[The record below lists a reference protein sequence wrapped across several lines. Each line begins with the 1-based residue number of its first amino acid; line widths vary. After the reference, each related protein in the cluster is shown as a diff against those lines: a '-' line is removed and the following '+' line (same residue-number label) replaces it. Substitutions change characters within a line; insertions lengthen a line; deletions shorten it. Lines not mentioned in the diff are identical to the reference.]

1 MASYNFHRFF
11 LLAALFLH
19 AATLLAQ
26 VSVKKDSL
34 KKLLTGKISETQR
47 IDVLNQLA
55 YLNYDFDDSLGY
67 QYARQAVR
75 ECQAI
80 DYLSG
85 LQYAYT
91 MLGIGHFSFA
101 EYPQALDAFNK
112 AEQLNAYGSLE
123 HSVYNLILKG
133 NILGD
138 LGEIDSAKLQ
148 LQKAQRLMTA
158 AGNQQS
164 AGAVYKAY
172 ARMYMGLEQYEDAL
186 EYLLKAQEE
195 RKAQPD
201 NAKLDLFTLFPP
213 MYGALGEFD
222 KAVAFNTK
230 LCELV
235 SDLDDNFHKA
245 MCLMNQAELHY
256 DQGNYTLALTEG
268 FKTLELSEVYKYPL
282 LRARLFLLM
291 GEIYFELTDFSLASD
306 FLYRCLAITEKAGL
320 KPTSAKAY
328 VVLAW
333 LNKDQGNYDQ
343 AIDFATKAEEHARL
357 SGNKRLEARC
367 LNVRGLIYLMQRKF
381 DQSLAEHQRALVL
394 REETRNQE
402 GIAASLF
409 NLSLVYEELGDL
421 NKALELQLKAISI
434 DEKIANRQSLAIS
447 YNGLA
452 KLYLKLGNVV
462 ESKLYLNKTKQL
474 AILTKSQVLLKNYY
488 ANYAD
493 LLDLEGDYK
502 SASYYRKMQQKLSD
516 SLALVNNN
524 VKLAEMQ
531 AIYQVQRKEKEIESL
546 AKERAIQLQLMEE
559 QEKQIRYQVLIIGV
573 GTAAFLFALS
583 FIYFIFKSNKK
594 INKAK
599 KDLAELNEELLT
611 QSEEL
616 RESNDS
622 LKELNAQLV
631 EQQDQ
636 IMTQQQELRNT
647 NESLYKLNQETIEQR
662 EEIQAQAE
670 ELREANETILSI
682 NQELESKIDER
693 TSQLR
698 QAYIELDTFFYRSSH
713 DFRRPITTFM
723 GLAEVAKITVAD
735 TKALDLF
742 EKVNETAQSLDKMIR
757 KLQSISDVGAQEMVY
772 KEVLLKELIENVL
785 VSFNGE
791 LLKRGIKVIQEI
803 KPPPSFQSYAALVRV
818 IIENLIEN
826 AIQFSSPIEP
836 FIKINAFTQDNSLV
850 ITIEDNGQGIDKE
863 YHDRVY
869 DMYFRANVS
878 SKGNGLGLYIV
889 KKAIT
894 KLQGQIEFTSRVHM
908 GTRFTV
914 ILPLTA

>member
-1 MASYNFHRFF
+1 MA
-11 LLAALFLH
+11 
-19 AATLLAQ
+19 Q
-26 VSVKKDSL
+26 ESVRKDSL
-34 KKLLTGKISETQR
+34 KKLLSENISDTQR

-55 YLNYDFDDSLGY
+55 FLNYDFDDSLGY
-67 QYARQAVR
+67 QYARQAVK
-75 ECQAI
+75 ECEAI
-80 DYLSG
+80 EYPSG

-91 MLGIGHFSFA
+91 MLGIGHFSFG
-101 EYPQALDAFNK
+101 EYPQSLDAFSK
-112 AEQLNAYGSLE
+112 AERLNPHGSLE

-138 LGEIDSAKLQ
+138 LGEFDSAELQ
-148 LQKAQRLMTA
+148 LRKAQKLMTDAKSQKSA
-158 AGNQQS
+158 AG
-164 AGAVYKAY
+164 VYKAY
-172 ARMYMGLEQYEDAL
+172 ARMYVGLDRYEDAL
-186 EYLLKAQEE
+186 AYLLKAQEV
-195 RKAQPD
+195 RKAQSD
-201 NAKLDLFTLFPP
+201 NNKLDLFTLFPP
-213 MYGALGEFD
+213 IYSALDEFEN
-222 KAVAFNTK
+222 ATEFNVK
-230 LCELV
+230 LCNLA
-235 SDLDDNFHKA
+235 SNRDDNYHKA
-245 MCLMNQAELHY
+245 MCLMNRTELY
-256 DQGNYTLALTEG
+256 FDQGNYAQALTEG

-282 LRARLFLLM
+282 LRAMLFLLM
-291 GEIYFELTDFSLASD
+291 GEIYFELTDYTMASD

-320 KPTSAKAY
+320 KPVSAKAY

-333 LNKDQGNYDQ
+333 LYKDQGNYTQ
-343 AIDFATKAEEHARL
+343 AIEFANKAEEHAKRIG
-357 SGNKRLEARC
+357 SKRLEARC
-367 LNVRGLIYLMQRKF
+367 LNVRGLIFLMQRKF
-381 DQSLAEHQRALVL
+381 DLSLAEHQRALVL
-394 REETRNQE
+394 REEAKNQE

-409 NLSLVYEELGDL
+409 NISLVYEELGDI
-421 NKALELQLKAISI
+421 NKALELQLKAIGI
-434 DEKIANRQSLAIS
+434 EEKIENRQSLAIS

-452 KLYLKLGNVV
+452 KLYIKLGKLE

-474 AILTKSQVLLKNYY
+474 AILTKSQVLLRNYY

-502 SASYYRKMQQKLSD
+502 SASYYRKMQQNLSD
-516 SLALVNNN
+516 SLALVNNS

-531 AIYQVQRKEKEIESL
+531 AIYQVQHKEQKIESL
-546 AKERAIQLQLMEE
+546 AKERTIQLQLMEE
-559 QEKQIRYQVLIIGV
+559 QEKQIRYQVLIIAV
-573 GTAAFLFALS
+573 GTIAFLFALS
-583 FIYFIFKSNKK
+583 FIYFIFRANKK

-599 KDLAELNEELLT
+599 HDLAELNEELLT

-631 EQQDQ
+631 DQQDQ
-636 IMTQQQELRNT
+636 IMTQQQELRST
-647 NESLYKLNQETIEQR
+647 NESLYKLNEEIIERR

-670 ELREANETILSI
+670 ELREANETILLI
-682 NQELESKIDER
+682 NQELEGKIDER

-772 KEVLLKELIENVL
+772 KEVLLRELIENTL

-803 KPPPSFQSYAALVRV
+803 KPTQPFQSYAALVRV

-826 AIQFSSPIEP
+826 AIQFYSPIEP
-836 FIKINAFTQDNSLV
+836 FIKIHAFTQDNSLV
-850 ITIEDNGQGIDKE
+850 ITVEDNGQGIDKE
-863 YHDRVY
+863 YHERVY

-889 KKAIT
+889 KKAVT
-894 KLQGQIEFTSRVHM
+894 KLQGTIEFTSKLHM